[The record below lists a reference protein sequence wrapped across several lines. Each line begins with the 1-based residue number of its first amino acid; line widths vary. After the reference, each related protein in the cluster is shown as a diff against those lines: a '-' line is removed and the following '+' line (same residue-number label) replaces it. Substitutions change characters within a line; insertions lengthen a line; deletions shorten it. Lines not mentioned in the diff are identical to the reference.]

1 MIVCVKTSLG
11 QLASKHQWDEM
22 TLMLIEVF
30 LTSKNDKKIANNDNK
45 NKDKTTP
52 TTTKTVTSYL
62 HHQPPISG
70 I

>member
-1 MIVCVKTSLG
+1 MLNPLD

-52 TTTKTVTSYL
+52 TTITKTVTSYL

>member
-52 TTTKTVTSYL
+52 TTVT
-62 HHQPPISG
+62 
-70 I
+70 